1 MDRKLI
7 KKLVL
12 ASYTHGDL
20 DEKKVI
26 KIAKILKKGDLKLY
40 IKALK
45 ANEMQNTV
53 IVSTTLDKTKELKN
67 HLSDVFKDKKIIVE
81 YDKSLI
87 AGVKIQDF
95 DNIYELNLK
104 NKIKNLIKFIGE

>member
-12 ASYTHGDL
+12 ASYTYGDL
-20 DEKKVI
+20 DEKKVL
-26 KIAKILKKGDLKLY
+26 KIAKILKKNDLKLY

-53 IVSTTLDKTKELKN
+53 VVSTTWDKTKELKN
-67 HLSDVFKDKKIIVE
+67 HLSDVFKDKKIIVK

-87 AGVKIQDF
+87 AGVRIQDF

>member
-12 ASYTHGDL
+12 ASYTYGDL

-26 KIAKILKKGDLKLY
+26 KIAKIQKKGDLKLY

-53 IVSTTLDKTKELKN
+53 IISTTLDKTKELKN
-67 HLSDVFKDKKIIVE
+67 HLSDVFKDKKIIVK

-87 AGVKIQDF
+87 AGVRIQDF